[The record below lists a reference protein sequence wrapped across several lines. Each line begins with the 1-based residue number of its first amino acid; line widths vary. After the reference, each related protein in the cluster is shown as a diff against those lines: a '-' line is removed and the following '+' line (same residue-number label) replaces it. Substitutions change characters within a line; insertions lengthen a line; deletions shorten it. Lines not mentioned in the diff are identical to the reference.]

1 MTNTIFA
8 KFKNLCEYNG
18 ASLVAQMIK
27 NSACNA
33 GDLGAIPESERSPG
47 GRHGNP
53 LYYSYLEN
61 PHGQRSLTGYSA

>member
-53 LYYSYLEN
+53 L
-61 PHGQRSLTGYSA
+61 